1 MLQRF
6 VKQRVSHI
14 SAVYIEQ
21 DRVEVVT
28 AHRQWRAWQVDS
40 VDRVAIGEG
49 ESVFDC
55 LARLTLRGRGRKN
68 SALLILLPLQFYSF
82 HRAVYPATLKDQL
95 DDALSFDWQENVFHD
110 YETTLHFAGPPV
122 LIEDHLSVPIFYLHR
137 ETYEKLHQTLSAG
150 MFRSFAILP
159 SALCYSVFLPDEIG
173 TDSDGVPNHLVA
185 RLSGPSQ
192 LEVHR
197 FYRGRLLDSSL
208 VGPDTLALRLLREK
222 LRCMEGIEESM
233 PLTIELIE
241 DTDSIERRG
250 ETGWVWDSL
259 PVRVEAIRGKIIE
272 HWFEYLLQQEEIRT
286 FEDPLYL
293 KPWKVPRVAWPVLAV
308 AGLYALFALYQVYS
322 IGRMKEHFQRLKKQ
336 TVALEAQWKPV
347 EQLQTRI
354 AKFQEDQKTLS
365 KFNLEGYPLLELLTL
380 LTQITPEDTS
390 LNYFSLRKGQVI
402 LRGESKSAIK
412 YLPELSRIE
421 GFGDVKFASPV
432 TRNPSSEQE
441 RFNVQ
446 LQLDMEKLRKT
457 MVALD
462 LDVPSARG
470 DADAALQ
477 QTGPEGA
484 ESREKPEGD
493 RATEGGEVSEE
504 EVTEDAEE
512 AEVIEDDGS
521 EEGTSED
528 EGTEVIEATE
538 EDDGGNEEE
547 KGP

>member
-6 VKQRVSHI
+6 MKQRVSHI

-28 AHRQWRAWQVDS
+28 AHRQWRTWQIDS

-55 LARLTLRGRGRKN
+55 LARLTLRGRGHKN
-68 SALLILLPLQFYSF
+68 SALLVLLPLQFYSF

-95 DDALSFDWQENVFHD
+95 DEALTFDWQENVFHD
-110 YETTLHFAGPPV
+110 HEATLHFAGPSV
-122 LIEDHLSVPIFYLHR
+122 LIDDHLSVPIFYLHR
-137 ETYEKLHQTLSAG
+137 ETYEKLHQTLSAA
-150 MFRSFAILP
+150 MFRSFAVLP
-159 SALCYSVFLPDEIG
+159 AALCYSVFLPDEAG
-173 TDSDGVPNHLVA
+173 LDSGDAPIQLVG
-185 RLSGPSQ
+185 RLNGSSQ

-197 FYRGRLLDSSL
+197 FYHGRLLDSSL
-208 VGPDTLALRLLREK
+208 VGPDTLALRLLQEK
-222 LRCMEGIEESM
+222 LRCLEGIDDAN
-233 PLTIELIE
+233 PLSIELIE
-241 DTDSIERRG
+241 DSDSIERRV
-250 ETGWVWDSL
+250 ETGWVWDTL

-272 HWFEYLLQQEEIRT
+272 HWIEHLFQQEEIRT

-293 KPWKVPRVAWPVLAV
+293 KPWKVPKVAWPVLAV
-308 AGLYALFALYQVYS
+308 AGLYALFAFYQVYS
-322 IGRMKEHFQRLKKQ
+322 IGRVKDNLQRLKKQ

-446 LQLDMEKLRKT
+446 LQLDTEKLRKT
-457 MVALD
+457 LLAMEI
-462 LDVPSARG
+462 DVPPVRG
-470 DADAALQ
+470 EADGAMQ
-477 QTGPEGA
+477 QTGSETTENRENEAKEQAAEGEVTDEAEEPEVA
-484 ESREKPEGD
+484 ED
-493 RATEGGEVSEE
+493 EGGEEE
-504 EVTEDAEE
+504 APEDGDAEVTE
-512 AEVIEDDGS
+512 EDQGVD
-521 EEGTSED
+521 
-528 EGTEVIEATE
+528 
-538 EDDGGNEEE
+538 EEE
-547 KGP
+547 NQP